1 MGTQGLAAPILQSS
15 ALKTTKSFSSLY
27 SKKEASFI
35 FEARLH
41 NHFFVVY
48 P

>member
-1 MGTQGLAAPILQSS
+1 MGTQGLAAPIPQSS
-15 ALKTTKSFSSLY
+15 ALKTTKSCTSPN

-35 FEARLH
+35 FEARLY